1 MTSAALSTSAESR
14 RSAEWRAWFKTVTLA
29 EFVGFG
35 APAVAG
41 AVTTDASAAV
51 TYLSLVLA
59 GAIEGTIL
67 GFGQASVLAHMVAGF
82 SRRSWV
88 AATAVGAALAW
99 STAMA
104 PSLFGDQLTHAS
116 NVVRALVIGSVA
128 TVAVLS
134 IGAVQ
139 WLVLRKATERAAE
152 WIFASSIGWCV
163 GLIAFA
169 ATAMPLWRE
178 GQSTSVIV
186 AIGLLGGLVMAATM
200 AAVTGSFMVRIVS
213 GATTPARN
221 T

>member
-14 RSAEWRAWFKTVTLA
+14 RSAEWRAWFKTVTVA

-35 APAVAG
+35 APVVAG
-41 AVTTDASAAV
+41 AVTTDAPAAV

-67 GFGQASVLAHMVAGF
+67 GFGQASVLAHVVTGF

-99 STAMA
+99 TTALT
-104 PSLFGDQLTHAS
+104 PSLFSDQLTDAS
-116 NVVRALVIGSVA
+116 NVLRALVIGSVA

-134 IGAVQ
+134 IGAAQ
-139 WLVLRKATERAAE
+139 WLVLRRTTKRATE

-163 GLIAFA
+163 GLMAFA
-169 ATAMPLWRE
+169 VTAMPLWRE

-186 AIGLLGGLVMAATM
+186 AIGLFGGLVMAATM
-200 AAVTGSFMVRIVS
+200 AAVTGSFMVRIVN
-213 GATTPARN
+213 GASTPARN
-221 T
+221 S